1 MTQVRPHPAR
11 RKGLTLAAA
20 LVALGATGV
29 GADRWLHRRMERE
42 AATVARGRPYVTV
55 DHRRRTL
62 RSVAEARPAYLL
74 GQAVAYKLWLPNE
87 VEFGGSGRFRE
98 MHLGLRFSETERYL
112 WSFSSLSFSPAG
124 RYLF

>member
-1 MTQVRPHPAR
+1 MTPPRPHAAR

-20 LVALGATGV
+20 LVALGATGA
-29 GADRWLHRRMERE
+29 GADRWLRGRMVRQ
-42 AATVARGRPYVTV
+42 AAAVAHGRPYVTV

-62 RSVAEARPAYLL
+62 RSVTEARPGYLL
-74 GQAVAYKLWLPNE
+74 GQAVAYKLWLPND

-124 RYLF
+124 GYLF